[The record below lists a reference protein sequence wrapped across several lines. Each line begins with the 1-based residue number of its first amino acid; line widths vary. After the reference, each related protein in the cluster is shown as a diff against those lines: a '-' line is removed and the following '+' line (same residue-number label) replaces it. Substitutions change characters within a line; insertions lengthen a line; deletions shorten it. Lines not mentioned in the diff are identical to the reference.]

1 MRTYKQK
8 RLRMNSME
16 VAALFKTYRTKK
28 DLIRYAKKT
37 PQLFLLL
44 IQESL
49 LPKSEDAWRAAWLLG
64 HIQKP
69 DDIRLFP
76 YLDRFLEIMNQCSD
90 GHQRQLLII
99 LNKMRLNEDQ
109 QGLAF
114 DCALTIWEAIGKI
127 PSVRISAFDVLLR
140 IAESHPELRNEIEHW
155 AQPMYT
161 DSLSPG
167 IRNSLFRRLKK

>member
-1 MRTYKQK
+1 
-8 RLRMNSME
+8 
-16 VAALFKTYRTKK
+16 
-28 DLIRYAKKT
+28 
-37 PQLFLLL
+37 
-44 IQESL
+44 
-49 LPKSEDAWRAAWLLG
+49 LLG

>member
-49 LPKSEDAWRAAWLLG
+49 LPKSEDAWRAA
-64 HIQKP
+64 
-69 DDIRLFP
+69 
-76 YLDRFLEIMNQCSD
+76 
-90 GHQRQLLII
+90 
-99 LNKMRLNEDQ
+99 
-109 QGLAF
+109 
-114 DCALTIWEAIGKI
+114 
-127 PSVRISAFDVLLR
+127 
-140 IAESHPELRNEIEHW
+140 
-155 AQPMYT
+155 
-161 DSLSPG
+161 
-167 IRNSLFRRLKK
+167 